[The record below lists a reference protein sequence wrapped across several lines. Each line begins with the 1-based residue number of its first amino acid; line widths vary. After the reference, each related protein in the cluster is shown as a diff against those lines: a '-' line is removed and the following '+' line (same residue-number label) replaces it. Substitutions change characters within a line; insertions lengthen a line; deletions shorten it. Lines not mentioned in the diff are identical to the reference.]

1 MTEYSYDDK
10 NIFAKILKG
19 ELPCEKVFEDQYTI
33 AIMDIM
39 PRADGHVLV
48 LPKKHCRNMLDADTE
63 TLSHVMDTT
72 QRIARAQMQTLN
84 ADGITMQ
91 QFNET
96 AGGQIV
102 FHLHMH
108 VIPRFENIKMRPH
121 SGEMADADILKTLA
135 SKLRSV
141 L

>member
-1 MTEYSYDDK
+1 MPEYSYDDK

-19 ELPCEKVFEDQYTI
+19 ELPCEKVFEDQYTF

-48 LPKKHCRNMLDADTE
+48 LPKRHCRNMLDADTV
-63 TLSHVMDTT
+63 TLAQVMDTT
-72 QRIARAQMQTLN
+72 QRIARAQMLALN

-121 SGEMADADILKTLA
+121 SGEMADANILKTLA
-135 SKLRSV
+135 TKLRSV